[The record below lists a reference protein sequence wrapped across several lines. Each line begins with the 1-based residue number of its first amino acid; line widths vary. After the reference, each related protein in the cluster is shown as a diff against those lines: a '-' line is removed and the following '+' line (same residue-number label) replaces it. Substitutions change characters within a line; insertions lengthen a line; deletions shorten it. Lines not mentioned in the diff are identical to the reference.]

1 MNNTNI
7 KFSILIPAYKKI
19 FFRECIDSILTQ
31 TYKNLELIIVDD
43 NSPED
48 LESVISSYT
57 DNRIH
62 YYRNETNCGAINLVD
77 NWNKCLDYATGDY
90 LICMGD
96 DDKLLSNCLE
106 EYVKLINQ
114 YPDYDI
120 YHAWTQII
128 NEKSEIVRMQEARPI
143 WESVY
148 SMMWHRWNGRIQYI
162 GDYLF
167 KTQTLRNKGG
177 FFKLPLAWASDD
189 ITTYIIAEKTGII
202 NSQVPLF
209 QYRVNSYS
217 ISTSGS
223 IKIKMGTIDLAHTW
237 YESFLKRK
245 EFTSDYTSSI
255 FKKMVEKEL
264 NNMTIKSKIYTMC
277 EDFTSNGFI
286 KTGLYW
292 LLRKGKYNLRLG
304 MIVYAA
310 IEAYKRKHA
319 SKNNISK
326 SYTSLS

>member
-1 MNNTNI
+1 MNKTNI

-19 FFRECIDSILTQ
+19 FFRECIDSILSQ

-43 NSPED
+43 KSPED
-48 LESVISSYT
+48 LETLISSYNDT
-57 DNRIH
+57 RIF
-62 YYRNETNCGAINLVD
+62 YYRNENNCGAINLVD
-77 NWNKCLDYATGDY
+77 NWNKCLDYASGDY

-96 DDKLLSNCLE
+96 DDKLLPNCLE
-106 EYVKLINQ
+106 EYTKLINK
-114 YPDYDI
+114 YPDCNI
-120 YHAWTQII
+120 YHAWTEII
-128 NEKSEIVRMQEARPI
+128 NENSEIIRLQEARPI

-167 KTQTLRNKGG
+167 KTETLREKGG

-189 ITTYIIAEKTGII
+189 ITTYIMAKETGII
-202 NSQVPLF
+202 NSQIPLF

-217 ISTSGS
+217 ISTSGC
-223 IKIKMGTIDLAHTW
+223 IKIKMETIDQAHAW
-237 YESFLKRK
+237 YESFLK
-245 EFTSDYTSSI
+245 EQTHTLDSTSTI
-255 FKKMVEKEL
+255 FKKMVNKEL
-264 NNMTIKSKIYTMC
+264 SNMTIKSKIYTMC
-277 EDFTSNGFI
+277 DDFMSNGFL

-292 LLRKGKYNLRLG
+292 FSHKGKYNLSIG

-310 IEAYKRKHA
+310 IEAFKRKHA

-326 SYTSLS
+326 SYTNPS